1 MLPYHTRFG
10 PDLCFSLVKLKY
22 KHIYI
27 SSVSQ
32 LAGVVLLSTTKEINI
47 PQLNTD
53 PSSGN
58 SIVTVRKWK
67 IFLEKYF
74 KKISNLKKYH
84 HFRLTASEP
93 GVKTSL

>member
-1 MLPYHTRFG
+1 MLPYRTRFG
-10 PDLCFSLVKLKY
+10 PDWYFSLVKLKY
-22 KHIYI
+22 KHSHI

-32 LAGVVLLSTTKEINI
+32 LARVVLLSTTKEINV
-47 PQLNTD
+47 PQLMTD

-74 KKISNLKKYH
+74 KKISTLTKYH
-84 HFRLTASEP
+84 HFR
-93 GVKTSL
+93 